1 MQSLKFTSHWWVFLA
16 AALGTFIVVIDQS
29 ATSIVTPKIAVQ
41 FGIDIPA
48 SQWITIVYILTVS
61 VLMIPAGAIA
71 DQIGRKRVWSIGL
84 IIFALSSVLTAFSP
98 NYVVLLIGKILMGL
112 GAVGV
117 QSTGMAIVV
126 NIFPDHQ
133 YYFLTL

>member
-1 MQSLKFTSHWWVFLA
+1 MCIRDRFTSHWWVFLA

-84 IIFALSSVLTAFSP
+84 IIFALSSVLTLSSFPSNFCSILFKPTKPWRKAHTFMHFLS
-98 NYVVLLIGKILMGL
+98 YSLLSFK
-112 GAVGV
+112 V
-117 QSTGMAIVV
+117 T
-126 NIFPDHQ
+126 
-133 YYFLTL
+133 